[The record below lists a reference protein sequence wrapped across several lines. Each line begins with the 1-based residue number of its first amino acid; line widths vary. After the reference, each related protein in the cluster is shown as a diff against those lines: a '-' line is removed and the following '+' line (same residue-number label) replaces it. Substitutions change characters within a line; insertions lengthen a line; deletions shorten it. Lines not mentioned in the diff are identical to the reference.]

1 MSASVHLSPSE
12 SLVTLADGSAVT
24 IHEVVR
30 TVPGKRWVCRGE
42 WNNQAVF
49 AKLFFGKKN
58 QRYARRDAEGVK
70 ALLDASILT
79 PTLLLESKSQEGQ
92 TEVLIFSALVP
103 SENCE
108 DLWQKSTPAER
119 LHLAKKLSQTLA
131 KHHAANLLQ
140 TDLYLKNFLYFQEDV
155 YTLDGDGI
163 RKFETL
169 SQQQALA
176 NFAVLLSKMDAL
188 EVEAWC
194 ETLLASYLAIH
205 QKFSFSLELLKKL
218 SAKFRRQAAAKYAK
232 KVLRTC
238 TDVEVKKTD
247 GNFVAI
253 ARQDE
258 EASPNLAVVHL
269 DDAIRTAK
277 VLKNG
282 RTCTVALVDFSG
294 KKYVVKRY
302 NIKHIGHFFWRMLRK
317 TRAENSWVNAH
328 RLTLLGIP
336 TARPVAL
343 VEQRFGC
350 LKGKAYFLTEFL
362 DAPDIQQFFK
372 TSSDKVARAEVL
384 KNTVQL
390 FYRLLLLKIS
400 HGDFKATNIKITKL
414 TPVLID
420 LDSMRQHHYDFF
432 AERAHVR
439 DLKRFMQNWK
449 DDTSLYNAFLKTF
462 KVVYEDHAV
471 LRKARL
477 FIED

>member
-1 MSASVHLSPSE
+1 MRGRWNGRAVYAKKFTGSRAKKHFERDLFGVSTLSCAHIATPELLYKGEVE
-12 SLVTLADGSAVT
+12 SGFV
-24 IHEVVR
+24 
-30 TVPGKRWVCRGE
+30 
-42 WNNQAVF
+42 AVF
-49 AKLFFGKKN
+49 AMIDNALNAETGYVEFN
-58 QRYARRDAEGVK
+58 DRDRL
-70 ALLDASILT
+70 ALMNR
-79 PTLLLESKSQEGQ
+79 
-92 TEVLIFSALVP
+92 LV
-103 SENCE
+103 E
-108 DLWQKSTPAER
+108 TV
-119 LHLAKKLSQTLA
+119 A
-131 KHHAANLLQ
+131 KHHQAGLVQ
-140 TDLYLKNFLYFQEDV
+140 TDLYFKNFLIDVNSQTV

-169 SQQQALA
+169 SQQQALE

-188 EVEAWC
+188 EVEAWGKM
-194 ETLLASYLAIH
+194 LLASYHATH
-205 QKFSFSLELLKKL
+205 QKFSFSLETLKKL
-218 SAKFRRQAAAKYAK
+218 SAKFRTQAAAKYAK

-258 EASPNLAVVHL
+258 EALPNLAVVHL
-269 DDAIRTAK
+269 DDAIKTAK
-277 VLKNG
+277 ILKNG

-328 RLTLLGIP
+328 RLTLLGIS
-336 TARPVAL
+336 TAKPVAL
-343 VEQRFGC
+343 VEQRFGG

-390 FYRLLLLKIS
+390 FYRLFLLKIS
-400 HGDFKATNIKITKL
+400 HGDFKATNIKIAKL

-420 LDSMRQHHYDFF
+420 LDSMRQHHCDFF

-449 DDTSLYNAFLKTF
+449 DDTSLYNALLKTF